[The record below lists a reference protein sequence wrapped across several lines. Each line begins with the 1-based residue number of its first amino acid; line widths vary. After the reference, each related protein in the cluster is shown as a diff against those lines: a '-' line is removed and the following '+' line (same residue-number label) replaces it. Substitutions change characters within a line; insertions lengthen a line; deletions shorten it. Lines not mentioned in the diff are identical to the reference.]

1 MQDSNGP
8 GFRIR
13 PGQGR
18 MSWEDG
24 HPRHS
29 KGSQSKRFT
38 SKTLRLVQVLDL
50 AASYLELAGLIVAW
64 GCCQRTRDRAVP
76 LDVPA
81 APKSRPG
88 DGSASDCH
96 LGAKG
101 QGG

>member
-1 MQDSNGP
+1 MP
-8 GFRIR
+8 
-13 PGQGR
+13 
-18 MSWEDG
+18 WEDG

-29 KGSQSKRFT
+29 KGSQTKRFT

-64 GCCQRTRDRAVP
+64 GCQCSQRTRDRAVP
-76 LDVPA
+76 LDVSA
-81 APKSRPG
+81 APKSG
-88 DGSASDCH
+88 DGSVSHCD